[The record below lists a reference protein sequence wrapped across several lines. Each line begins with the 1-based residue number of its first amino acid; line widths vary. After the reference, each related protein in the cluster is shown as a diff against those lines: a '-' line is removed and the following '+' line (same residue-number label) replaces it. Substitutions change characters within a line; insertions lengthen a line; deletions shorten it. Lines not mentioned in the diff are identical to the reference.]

1 MTTVDRK
8 ISESALKKTRLR
20 HNWALQWCMN
30 YEKMQGGGF
39 AYGMVPV
46 IKDLYETEEEQ
57 CEHLLRHA
65 QFYNCHPAGSAA
77 ICGIVCALEEK
88 GQCDTAD
95 SIKVAL
101 MGPLASV
108 GDTIQGVL
116 VKPLVSLI
124 GAGMAAEG
132 NWLSLLMV
140 TLPMFA
146 CFIARWPAF
155 NLGYKQSVNL
165 LSSMQQSF
173 SFDKMQEMASVLGLT
188 VIGGFIPSI
197 LGSRL
202 QLGYEM
208 TRAIT
213 DPNTGE
219 VVEQAFRLQESLDS
233 LLPYLLPILFV
244 TLCYNL
250 LRRKKMTP
258 VQVIMI
264 IAAITFVLGALGI
277 MI

>member
-1 MTTVDRK
+1 MDKT
-8 ISESALKKTRLR
+8 ISPAALKKTRFR
-20 HNWALQWCMN
+20 HNWGLQWCMN
-30 YEKMQGGGF
+30 YEKMQGSGF

-46 IKDLYETEEEQ
+46 IKDLYETKEEQ
-57 CEHLLRHA
+57 CRHLERHI

-88 GQCDTAD
+88 EQSDTAD

-101 MGPLASV
+101 MGPLASI

-132 NWLSLLMV
+132 NWLSILMV

-146 CFIARWPAF
+146 CFLARWPAF
-155 NLGYKQSVNL
+155 DLGYKQSLNL
-165 LSSMQQSF
+165 LNNMQSSF
-173 SFDKMQEMASVLGLT
+173 SFDKLQEAASILGLT

-202 QLGYEM
+202 QLAFEM
-208 TRAIT
+208 TKVIT

-219 VVEQAFRLQESLDS
+219 AVEQAFKLQESLDS
-233 LLPYLLPILFV
+233 LLPFILPIIFV
-244 TLCYNL
+244 AACYYMLKN
-250 LRRKKMTP
+250 KKMTP
-258 VQVIMI
+258 VKVILI
-264 IAAITFVLGALGI
+264 IAVITFALGAIGV
-277 MI
+277 M

>member
-1 MTTVDRK
+1 MDSKTITPK
-8 ISESALKKTRLR
+8 ALKKTRLR
-20 HNWALQWCMN
+20 HNWGLQWCMN
-30 YEKMQGGGF
+30 YEKMQGSGF
-39 AYGMVPV
+39 AFGMVPV

-57 CEHLLRHA
+57 CRQLERHT

-88 GQCDTAD
+88 KQTDMAD

-116 VKPLVSLI
+116 VKPLVSLV

-132 NWLSLLMV
+132 NWLSILMV

-146 CFIARWPAF
+146 CFLARWPAF
-155 NLGYKQSVNL
+155 NLGYKQSLNL
-165 LSSMQQSF
+165 LNSMQNAFSF
-173 SFDKMQEMASVLGLT
+173 SKLQEAASVLGLT

-197 LGSRL
+197 LGSKL
-202 QLGYEM
+202 QLAFEM
-208 TRAIT
+208 TKKIT

-219 VVEQAFRLQESLDS
+219 AVEQAFKLQESLDS
-233 LLPYLLPILFV
+233 LLPYILPIAFV
-244 TLCYNL
+244 AACYYMLKN
-250 LRRKKMTP
+250 KKMTP
-258 VQVIMI
+258 VKVILI
-264 IAAITFVLGALGI
+264 IAVITFALGAVGV
-277 MI
+277 M

>member
-1 MTTVDRK
+1 MDSKT
-8 ISESALKKTRLR
+8 ISPKALKKTRLR
-20 HNWALQWCMN
+20 HNWGLQWCMN
-30 YEKMQGGGF
+30 YEKMQGSGF
-39 AYGMVPV
+39 AFGMVPV

-57 CEHLLRHA
+57 CRQLERHT

-88 GQCDTAD
+88 KQTDMAD

-116 VKPLVSLI
+116 VKPLVSLV

-132 NWLSLLMV
+132 NWLSILMV

-146 CFIARWPAF
+146 CFLARWPAF
-155 NLGYKQSVNL
+155 NLGYKQSLNL
-165 LSSMQQSF
+165 LNSMQNAF
-173 SFDKMQEMASVLGLT
+173 SFGKLQEAASVLGLT

-197 LGSRL
+197 LGSKL
-202 QLGYEM
+202 QLAFEM
-208 TRAIT
+208 TKKIT

-219 VVEQAFRLQESLDS
+219 AVEQAFKLQESLDS
-233 LLPYLLPILFV
+233 LLPYILPIAFV
-244 TLCYNL
+244 AACYYMLKN
-250 LRRKKMTP
+250 KKMTP
-258 VQVIMI
+258 VKVILI
-264 IAAITFVLGALGI
+264 IAVITFALGAVGV
-277 MI
+277 M